1 MCTTLHFKMAQVG
14 EGNLTAL
21 INLHCAS
28 VLKLNVIGDV
38 ILSFHHAPTVGR
50 IFKYPFATPVS
61 WSFLWWHISMRPPL

>member
-14 EGNLTAL
+14 ERNLTAL

-38 ILSFHHAPTVGR
+38 ILNFHHAPTVGR
-50 IFKYPFATPVS
+50 IFNIPLRHQYPGAFS
-61 WSFLWWHISMRPPL
+61 GGICL